1 MGGGVADPVAP
12 EPILVVGSMGSGS
25 TLLRLML
32 DSHPNIA
39 IPGETGFLRLVLAHT
54 HIPYWALGDQWYG
67 NLGMTEDDLFG
78 RMREFYGA
86 MFADLAAA
94 NGKSRWGDKTPFHVW
109 HLQLAARLF
118 PNCRIVGIVRHPGAV
133 TASLRKRFRY
143 DVTRAS
149 RHWERTTKQLVMAS
163 MELGGRCAVIRYE
176 DLVRSPEPV
185 MRAVLDHVGEPWS
198 ADVLTHH
205 VVQAAGGAQ
214 LESQG
219 FTRVDRPLD
228 PTQLTQWESLLRD
241 RDRLELTDLTPLASF
256 LGYDVT
262 RTFPLPDF
270 AEPPAVL
277 MTGVDL
283 AARRE
288 SRPSGVDWSQW
299 PTPTLGNA
307 PLLPGDPAWAD
318 STVDADPANSGG
330 VASRARR
337 GAVSMAR
344 RALPPAVRGRIHR
357 ARREHPSIDRLI
369 GPR

>member
-12 EPILVVGSMGSGS
+12 GPIFVVGSMGSGS

-67 NLGMTEDDLFG
+67 NLGMSEDDLFG

-86 MFADLAAA
+86 MFAANAAA
-94 NGKSRWGDKTPFHVW
+94 SGKSRWGDKTPFHVW

-118 PNCRIVGIVRHPGAV
+118 PDCRIVGIVRHPGAV
-133 TASLRKRFRY
+133 TGSLRKRFRY

-163 MELGGRCAVIRYE
+163 MELGERCAVIRYE
-176 DLVRSPEPV
+176 DLVRSPEAV
-185 MRAVLDHVGEPWS
+185 MRAVLEHACEPWS
-198 ADVLTHH
+198 PDVLTHH
-205 VVQAAGGAQ
+205 EIQASGEIP

-241 RDRLELTDLTPLASF
+241 EDRRRLADVAPLASF
-256 LGYDVT
+256 LGYDVD
-262 RTFPLPDF
+262 RTFPL
-270 AEPPAVL
+270 A
-277 MTGVDL
+277 DL
-283 AARRE
+283 ADPARPLVTGTDLASRRE
-288 SRPSGVDWSQW
+288 AQPSGVDWKHW

-307 PLLPGDPAWAD
+307 PLLAGDAVSVAAGEPDVAGRR
-318 STVDADPANSGG
+318 GG
-330 VASRARR
+330 PRARR
-337 GAVSMAR
+337 RAASLVR
-344 RALPPAVRGRIHR
+344 RVVPLAVRLRIHR
-357 ARREHPSIDRLI
+357 ARREHASIDRLI